1 MIITKLCIILVI
13 FAKHCDPLAP
23 YLPAVGLQFTTA
35 GHAMYLELFKWPNDE
50 RSQLE
55 TERPKIRK
63 SRKKSPDSSCQPAA
77 SEDLLYSGV
86 TGLCLPCGSSEVAG
100 AAGVVCGPQ
109 AGPVPSPTSHLTAQH
124 SHELGYNTWLSQTS
138 Q

>member
-63 SRKKSPDSSCQPAA
+63 SRKKPPAPLA
-77 SEDLLYSGV
+77 RRLRRL
-86 TGLCLPCGSSEVAG
+86 
-100 AAGVVCGPQ
+100 VVFWCDW
-109 AGPVPSPTSHLTAQH
+109 T
-124 SHELGYNTWLSQTS
+124 LSAWQ
-138 Q
+138 